1 MSQLDETPK
10 LLALQDQKLSFEQL
24 RIWLDNICNNV
35 AIQYGLLTP
44 SGKPRKAFVLDT
56 LLKYSC
62 RGCIRKAL
70 QHPEAD
76 DRADA
81 LYVQNHR
88 LAVGLLVESLR
99 QTFEAECLN
108 LEIEQEVDGV
118 FGRPDVTVKPTM
130 AGVLVEVE
138 DLEIIIEVKTGR
150 GFSYSQLIRYWL
162 ERPNSICI
170 VWRVIPNQV
179 LVIDP
184 NKHHFIL
191 KLCLIAA
198 IRRGMDI
205 LNGKNEECKHNATR
219 SIENCIID
227 AQNVLDS
234 YFESMQ
240 KSLPKIVKTVQEM
253 VQRYLLTKTSY
264 PG

>member
-1 MSQLDETPK
+1 MSRLDETPK

-35 AIQYGLLTP
+35 AIKYGLLTP

-81 LYVQNHR
+81 LYVQNHL
-88 LAVGLLVESLR
+88 LAVGLLVEALR
-99 QTFEAECLN
+99 QTFEAGCLN

-130 AGVLVEVE
+130 TGVLVEIE

-162 ERPNSICI
+162 ERPNSICVI
-170 VWRVIPNQV
+170 WRVIPNQV

-184 NKHHFIL
+184 NKHHSIL
-191 KLCLIAA
+191 ELCLIAA
-198 IRRGMDI
+198 IRRGIDI
-205 LNGKNEECKHNATR
+205 LNSKNEECRHNPTR
-219 SIENCIID
+219 SMGTCIVD

-234 YFESMQ
+234 YFDSMQ
-240 KSLPKIVKTVQEM
+240 KSLPKIVRTVRQI
-253 VQRYLLTKTSY
+253 VQHHLHAKPVR
-264 PG
+264 

>member
-1 MSQLDETPK
+1 MSRLDEASK
-10 LLALQDQKLSFEQL
+10 LIAIQDQKPSIEKL
-24 RIWLDNICNNV
+24 RVWLEKVCNDI
-35 AIQYGLLTP
+35 AIKYGLLTP
-44 SGKPRKAFVLDT
+44 SGRPKKACVLDA

-76 DRADA
+76 GRADA
-81 LYVQNHR
+81 LYVQNHW
-88 LAVGLLVESLR
+88 LAVGLLVEALR

-108 LEIEQEVDGV
+108 FQVEQEVDGV

-130 AGVLVEVE
+130 TGVLVEVE

-162 ERPNSICI
+162 ERPNSICVI
-170 VWRVIPNQV
+170 WRVIPNQV

-184 NKHHFIL
+184 NKHHSIL
-191 KLCLIAA
+191 ELCLIAA
-198 IRRGMDI
+198 IRRGIDI
-205 LNGKNEECKHNATR
+205 LNSKNEECRHNPTR
-219 SIENCIID
+219 SMGTCIVD

-234 YFESMQ
+234 YFDSMQ
-240 KSLPKIVKTVQEM
+240 KSLPKIVRTVRQI
-253 VQRYLLTKTSY
+253 VQHHLHAKPVR
-264 PG
+264 